1 MRDTH
6 LQSRH
11 GIGGDQA
18 VGKDPAYDLMRE
30 RVRQEMQVGHALI
43 GVDIGDV
50 GHPQLVDPVDGQSLD
65 HVLVLPVRMV
75 GACRVTALLGL
86 QHQV

>member
-1 MRDTH
+1 MTVAIVVYKG
-6 LQSRH
+6 L
-11 GIGGDQA
+11 IPV
-18 VGKDPAYDLMRE
+18 VGRILTDLMRE

-75 GACRVTALLGL
+75 GACRVTALPGL

>member
-1 MRDTH
+1 
-6 LQSRH
+6 
-11 GIGGDQA
+11 
-18 VGKDPAYDLMRE
+18 
-30 RVRQEMQVGHALI
+30 MQVGHALI

-50 GHPQLVDPVDGQSLD
+50 GHPQLVDTVDGQSLD

-75 GACRVTALLGL
+75 GACRVTALPEL